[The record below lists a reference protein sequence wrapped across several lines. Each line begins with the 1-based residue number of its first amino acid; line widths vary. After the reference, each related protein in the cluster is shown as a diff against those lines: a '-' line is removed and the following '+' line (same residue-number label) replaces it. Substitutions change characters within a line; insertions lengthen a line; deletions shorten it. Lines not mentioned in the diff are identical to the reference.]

1 MKFQKILF
9 FLCFSAS
16 MVLFTNCTDPD
27 VVPKAEENTFNVAGG
42 AIYPV
47 DVLSGFFDLGDIP
60 NAYYGSTLVTAGDA
74 VSSGEVF
81 ISRNGGAQVKL
92 QDFGSF
98 PADLNISLSEAAT
111 AVGITAE
118 EVAVGDVFTLRFRAD
133 GTNDTGKVVNIV
145 ATCSS
150 ALAGTY
156 EYTTTNTFCAGD
168 DLAGTAVLTEEEPGL
183 YSWDDWSFGT
193 YFDCY
198 DGFAAASWGSLLL
211 EDICNTLTVKGEDNY
226 GDAWTYSDVSVDGNL
241 LTIVWSNAYGESGT
255 TTLTNAGG
263 DWPPLK

>member
-27 VVPKAEENTFNVAGG
+27 IVPKAEENTFNVEGG
-42 AIYPV
+42 AIYSV
-47 DVLSGFFDLGDIP
+47 DVVSGFFNLGDIP

-98 PADLNISLSEAAT
+98 PADLNISLTDAAT
-111 AVGITAE
+111 AVGIAVE
-118 EVAVGDVFTLRFRAD
+118 DVAVGDVFTLRFRAD
-133 GTNDTGKVVNIV
+133 GANDTGKVVSIV

-150 ALAGTY
+150 ALAG
-156 EYTTTNTFCAGD
+156 EYAYSTVDYFCDGD
-168 DLAGTAVLTEEEPGL
+168 AVTGTATLTETDPGK
-183 YSWDDWSFGT
+183 YTWDDWAFGT
-193 YFDCY
+193 YQACY
-198 DGFAAASWGSLLL
+198 GGPAAGWGSLELQ
-211 EDICNTLTVKGEDNY
+211 DICNTLSINGLDGYDDT
-226 GDAWTYSDVSVDGNL
+226 WSYSDISVDGNL
-241 LTIVWSNAYGESGT
+241 LTFTWTNTYGEVGT
-255 TTLTNAGG
+255 TTLTNAAG